1 MSMTRK
7 ILLMVLCVVLAVG
20 MLTGCADNGNK
31 PADGTKDSGQPSD
44 SGAPEKEIVI
54 GCTLQSL
61 SEEFMVM
68 LQEAMEMQLKQYD
81 NVKLIVNDA
90 EGHADKQVAQLD
102 AFVAQKVD
110 AVIISPV
117 DADALAAAVKTVVDA
132 GIPVITCSA
141 DVTGDQG
148 QVWVGSANENGGE
161 VQMRYVAERLGGKG
175 KIAVLR
181 GPLGAFAEQGRF
193 AGYEVVINEYPDMEI
208 VFDQT
213 ANWERDEAMALIENL
228 LTTGTK
234 IDAIVCQD
242 DCMALGALE
251 AVKAAGKKDEII
263 IAGIDAMVDA
273 LDSIKAGEL
282 DATCFQDAVG
292 QGTNALD
299 MAVKAAKGEKIERMD
314 IPFELVTIENVDEY
328 YDRVVMP

>member
-1 MSMTRK
+1 MNEDMRQSFFKAWKKRFPSK
-7 ILLMVLCVVLAVG
+7 EHLCYDITSISSYATGNEYVRYGYNRDGERLPQINLAVVYG
-20 MLTGCADNGNK
+20 QTSMLPMIYRELPGSIADVSTLKNTLDQFDK
-31 PADGTKDSGQPSD
+31 LDYGTLHLDVYKRQ
-44 SGAPEKEIVI
+44 
-54 GCTLQSL
+54 
-61 SEEFMVM
+61 
-68 LQEAMEMQLKQYD
+68 
-81 NVKLIVNDA
+81 
-90 EGHADKQVAQLD
+90 AQLD

-213 ANWERDEAMALIENL
+213 ANWERDEAMA
-228 LTTGTK
+228 
-234 IDAIVCQD
+234 
-242 DCMALGALE
+242 
-251 AVKAAGKKDEII
+251 
-263 IAGIDAMVDA
+263 
-273 LDSIKAGEL
+273 
-282 DATCFQDAVG
+282 
-292 QGTNALD
+292 
-299 MAVKAAKGEKIERMD
+299 
-314 IPFELVTIENVDEY
+314 
-328 YDRVVMP
+328 